1 MPKEAKPGLGRALG
15 ANDSVFTR
23 SGPIDADPDV
33 REAYLGNEK
42 KLQHEFDNLQKLLDS
57 NYQVQIEGEN
67 ENKSKGKTRRQR
79 RKGPNPVAKLSN
91 ALQQYKTERIG
102 TEDALIKCI
111 KKVNLDKAILFKEK
125 QGVLWGDFNDDTKE
139 KALDQT
145 MLEMELR
152 REKQCRHD
160 LNVRQKEAYFKLLE
174 FMKERGTKPV

>member
-1 MPKEAKPGLGRALG
+1 MAKEAKPGLNRPVG

-33 REAYLGNEK
+33 REAFLGNQK
-42 KLQHEFDNLQKLLDS
+42 KLQQEFDNLQKLLDS

-67 ENKSKGKTRRQR
+67 ENKPKAKTRGKQ
-79 RKGPNPVAKLSN
+79 KNPVAKLSK

-125 QGVLWGDFNDDTKE
+125 
-139 KALDQT
+139 
-145 MLEMELR
+145 
-152 REKQCRHD
+152 
-160 LNVRQKEAYFKLLE
+160 
-174 FMKERGTKPV
+174 

>member
-1 MPKEAKPGLGRALG
+1 M
-15 ANDSVFTR
+15 
-23 SGPIDADPDV
+23 
-33 REAYLGNEK
+33 
-42 KLQHEFDNLQKLLDS
+42 
-57 NYQVQIEGEN
+57 
-67 ENKSKGKTRRQR
+67 
-79 RKGPNPVAKLSN
+79 RKGRNPVAKLSK

-125 QGVLWGDFNDDTKE
+125 QGVLWGDFNDNSKE

-152 REKQCRHD
+152 REKQLRHD

-174 FMKERGTKPV
+174 FMKERGTKPVQEEKQILDGIKIVLDNGYIMRTEETIVFFDTLNLRTKMGIT